1 MANELAD
8 MEMLSQEQALRVQID
23 SDLENALKELESLQT
38 QLPKEQS
45 QKLFEQCA
53 QNALDAVIGHFGL
66 AAAVLNSKDG
76 GNVNTTHNVRRV
88 DEFGKPDPI
97 YASKAEAQRYENRG
111 EYDSDKYHKDAA
123 YKDINRKQGELKEKG
138 QLTDYMTGE
147 KLAPNAKTDLDH
159 KVSVKTI
166 HDDRAR
172 VLAEVDGV
180 ELANTRDNLAMT
192 DSSLNRSKQDMTA
205 EQFLARRDERIAE
218 LKRMEQKRGYLTD
231 SELNEKRKLEKQK
244 EINDEDFKKAYD
256 ESKEKKST
264 KR

>member
-1 MANELAD
+1 
-8 MEMLSQEQALRVQID
+8 
-23 SDLENALKELESLQT
+23 
-38 QLPKEQS
+38 
-45 QKLFEQCA
+45 
-53 QNALDAVIGHFGL
+53 
-66 AAAVLNSKDG
+66 
-76 GNVNTTHNVRRV
+76 
-88 DEFGKPDPI
+88 
-97 YASKAEAQRYENRG
+97 
-111 EYDSDKYHKDAA
+111 
-123 YKDINRKQGELKEKG
+123 
-138 QLTDYMTGE
+138 MTGE

-159 KVSVKTI
+159 KVSAKTI